1 MDAITSTIGYR
12 HSWYILLYL
21 GIIISTENRSFYCLL
36 YVRTLIRRVNPD
48 HELKLAI
55 IYRRLMSESWC
66 RDFRASLGQF
76 YLFKKSTR
84 ELLIDAGPGWTE
96 LKQYETGR
104 SW

>member
-1 MDAITSTIGYR
+1 M
-12 HSWYILLYL
+12 
-21 GIIISTENRSFYCLL
+21 N
-36 YVRTLIRRVNPD
+36 
-48 HELKLAI
+48 
-55 IYRRLMSESWC
+55 ESWC

-104 SW
+104 SWST